1 VDSRTTVLLDPDWA
15 VGGRA
20 HGGYLMRLVVE
31 AALTPGHPDPL
42 AVSATF
48 VRSPAPG
55 TAALEVEV
63 LRTGRRV
70 ASTRVRLAQD
80 GQAVVEALVTTGT
93 LAAPEPFWT
102 DAVLPD
108 VAPLEECS
116 RTPADRADQLRV
128 GHLEHVEL
136 RLDPSSFAVPS
147 AAPVPTRPASGPGG
161 SAAEARGWLRR
172 ADGADASP
180 LDLLVFADAL
190 PPVTFGLG
198 LTGWVP
204 TVELTAYLRA
214 LPAPGWV
221 RGVQRAR
228 LMQDGWLDEDVE
240 LWDSTGRLV
249 CQARQL
255 AGYRLD

>member
-1 VDSRTTVLLDPDWA
+1 MDSRTTIALDPDWSI
-15 VGGRA
+15 GGRA
-20 HGGYLMRLVVE
+20 HGGYLLRLVAE
-31 AALTPGHPDPL
+31 AALTPEHPDPL
-42 AVSATF
+42 AVTATY
-48 VRSPAPG
+48 VRSPEPG
-55 TAALEVEV
+55 QVDLEVEV

-70 ASTRVRLAQD
+70 ATTRVRLEQG
-80 GQAVVEALVTTGT
+80 GQAVVEAVVTSGT

-108 VAPLEECS
+108 LAPLDDCL
-116 RTPADRADQLRV
+116 RAPADRADRVTV

-136 RLDPSSFAVPS
+136 RLDPSSFAVPVGTPG
-147 AAPVPTRPASGPGG
+147 AGPGG
-161 SAAEARGWLRR
+161 ATAAEARGWMRR
-172 ADGADASP
+172 DDGDGPSP
-180 LDLLVFADAL
+180 VDLLVFADAL

-204 TVELTAYLRA
+204 TVELTVYLRA

-228 LMQDGWLDEDVE
+228 LLQGGWLDEDVE
-240 LWDSTGRLV
+240 LWDASGRLV

-255 AGYRLD
+255 AGYRLA